1 MSEKLC
7 LKWNDFQ
14 GNLKSAFE
22 SLRGDDDFSDV
33 TLASTDGQSL
43 QAHQVILAA
52 SSPFLANLMKRNKHP
67 LHPII
72 YLRGVNIDTLTAIL
86 DFLYFGGANV
96 YQDDLDSFLAIAEE
110 FQLKGLMGGT
120 DDAGGVESET
130 KQNQVKTENCRM
142 VETKVQTN
150 RLFDRS
156 EGVSNTDLKQSEQ
169 VVAIQTQFGDGLQ
182 DLEQK
187 VKSMMTKSL
196 NLLPNG
202 HRQWECK
209 VCGKEGHG
217 SQIVKHIEANHLE
230 GVVVPCKYCEK
241 TFRSRNSIGHH
252 RLRFHK

>member
-22 SLRGDDDFSDV
+22 SLRGDNDFSDV

-52 SSPFLANLMKRNKHP
+52 SSPFLANLMKGNKYP

-86 DFLYFGGANV
+86 DFLYFGEANV

-156 EGVSNTDLKQSEQ
+156 ESVSNTDLKQSEQ

-182 DLEQK
+182 DLEHK

-202 HRQWECK
+202 RRQWTCK

-217 SQIVKHIEANHLE
+217 SQIVKHIEANHLQ

-241 TFRSRNSIGHH
+241 TFRSRNSLGHH